1 MPKMI
6 CYKCPGCDQ
15 VFFSREEF
23 KSHVM
28 GEMEEHIE
36 KLNDFAGELREL
48 KLSLTIDRNPND
60 NRYFIHLIDED
71 LSEFLKGPPM
81 PLKDGQDLTYLLHE
95 DDD

>member
-1 MPKMI
+1 MSRMI

-36 KLNDFAGELREL
+36 KLNDFAGELSEL
-48 KLSLTIDRNPND
+48 KLSLVIDRKLID

-71 LSEFLKGPPM
+71 LSEFLKADSM

-95 DDD
+95 EE